1 MPSTILPREI
11 SLLLT
16 TCLRWTPDGELCAE
30 ERWLL
35 LHRLMQN
42 DPYLAEGMSH

>member
-1 MPSTILPREI
+1 MPGTILSRES

-30 ERWLL
+30 DKWLL
-35 LHRLMQN
+35 LHWLMQN
-42 DPYLAEGMSH
+42 DPCLAEGMSH